1 MANTIPTRVEAEIEG
16 RTLIISVYANLLQ
29 MTVEL
34 SAADGRQLA
43 AGILEAVEEL
53 EAIGHVEN

>member
-1 MANTIPTRVEAEIEG
+1 MDRPFPTRIEPEVERNAIVL
-16 RTLIISVYANLLQ
+16 TLYAHMLS

-43 AGILEAVEEL
+43 AGLIEAATTIEENHH
-53 EAIGHVEN
+53 E